1 MMPHKKTATTSRAGS
16 AILLSLLAFAP
27 VVHSA
32 DESTGGGE
40 MQMLKQQLHD
50 LQMRVEQLEQKLQ
63 QGLTTAPAAPAEP
76 VPGGWRKQANWALL
90 SAGMSDHRVRE
101 ILGVPQDE
109 TTVSKFEFWDYGDG
123 KARLYMGRLKS
134 WEIPSGIDG
143 Q

>member
-1 MMPHKKTATTSRAGS
+1 MMLHKKTALTSRAGL
-16 AILLSLLAFAP
+16 AVLLSLPAFAS

-40 MQMLKQQLHD
+40 MQMLKQQVYD

-63 QGLTTAPAAPAEP
+63 QGLTPAPAEP

-101 ILGVPQDE
+101 ILGEPQDE
-109 TTVSKFEFWDYGDG
+109 TTVSKFEFWEYGDG
-123 KARLYMGRLKS
+123 KARLYMDRLKS
-134 WEIPSGIDG
+134 WEIPSGIEDP
-143 Q
+143 